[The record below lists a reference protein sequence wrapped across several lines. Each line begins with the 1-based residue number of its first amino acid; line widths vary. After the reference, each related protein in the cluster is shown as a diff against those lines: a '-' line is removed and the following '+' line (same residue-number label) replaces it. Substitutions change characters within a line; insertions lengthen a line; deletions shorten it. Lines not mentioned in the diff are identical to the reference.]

1 VASHP
6 GAKGV
11 WTDARHVEFR
21 LRSGGAFFFGQQM
34 HADLERLIALQRLD
48 SAADAARRK
57 LADEPEHEK
66 ALAVRLEATKERLA
80 TAKERL
86 AENQN
91 ARRAIEKDVAVH
103 QTRLSKFRETAM
115 AVKTNQEFA
124 AVQKEI
130 GFAQGAIKTLEDQ
143 VLERMLE
150 ADELA
155 AALKK
160 AETDLAGEQK
170 AIDADR
176 RAMTAEHGVL
186 QTSLDRISGERAE
199 LVAALDKQVLLTFEQ
214 VSRKRNGVAVAE
226 ARDGVCT
233 ICHVRLRPQVFNTVR
248 RNESIVQCD
257 HCNRI
262 LFFVPAPATAATP
275 DGVGQPAS

>member
-1 VASHP
+1 
-6 GAKGV
+6 
-11 WTDARHVEFR
+11 
-21 LRSGGAFFFGQQM
+21 M
-34 HADLERLIALQRLD
+34 NADLERLIALQRLD
-48 SAADAARRK
+48 SAAHDAERR
-57 LADEPEHEK
+57 LAEEPERQRAFEG
-66 ALAVRLEATKERLA
+66 RLETARQHVA
-80 TAKERL
+80 AAKERL
-86 AENQN
+86 AGSQN

-103 QTRLSKFRETAM
+103 QGRLSKFRETAM
-115 AVKTNQEFA
+115 AVKTNQEYH

-130 GFAQGAIKTLEDQ
+130 GFAQDAIKALEDQ

-150 ADELA
+150 ADELS

-160 AETDLAGEQK
+160 AETDLSSEQK

-176 RAMTAEHGVL
+176 RAMTAEHGEL
-186 QTSLDRISGERAE
+186 QSSLERITSERAE

-214 VSRKRNGVAVAE
+214 VSRKRNGIAVAE

-257 HCNRI
+257 SCNRI
-262 LFFVPAPATAATP
+262 LFFVPVPATAAAP
-275 DGVGQPAS
+275 DDVSQPAS